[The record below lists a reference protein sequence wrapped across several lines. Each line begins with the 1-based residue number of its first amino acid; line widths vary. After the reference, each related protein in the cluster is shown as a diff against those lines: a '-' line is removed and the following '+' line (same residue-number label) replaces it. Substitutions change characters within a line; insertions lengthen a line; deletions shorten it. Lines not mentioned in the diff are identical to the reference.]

1 MTKTRTNYDL
11 DTVFRNWYMDLLENK
26 ESIENLIQDKA
37 IRADIIFSI
46 SAVEVPTMTISVE
59 KVSY

>member
-1 MTKTRTNYDL
+1 MTKDRVNYDL
-11 DTVFRNWYMDLLENK
+11 DTVFRNWYMDLLDNK
-26 ESIENLIQDKA
+26 ESIEKLIQDKT

-46 SAVEVPTMTISVE
+46 WAGELPTMTISVE